1 MSLMTRPGRGMGR
14 AMGAPWRWSSSSLW
28 PEMAD
33 RWPAGW
39 PDRWFDRLFDG
50 DSMTEGAMIH
60 VEEFVE
66 DGTFVMRAELPG
78 IDPDRDVEITVTDDQ
93 VRLRAER
100 RIEEYEH
107 DRQGYRTEFR
117 YGSLRR
123 TIPLPVGSQA
133 DQVHASYRD
142 GILEVRLPLG
152 TVSSEGHKVPISRE

>member
-1 MSLMTRPGRGMGR
+1 
-14 AMGAPWRWSSSSLW
+14 
-28 PEMAD
+28 MAD

-133 DQVHASYRD
+133 DQVHASYHD